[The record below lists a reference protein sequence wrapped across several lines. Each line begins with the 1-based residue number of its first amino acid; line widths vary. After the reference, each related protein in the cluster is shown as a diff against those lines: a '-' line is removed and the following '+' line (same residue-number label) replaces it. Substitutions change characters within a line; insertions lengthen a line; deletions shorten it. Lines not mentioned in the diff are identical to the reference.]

1 MAEPSWQETL
11 RLRLAE
17 RNARESAF
25 ASIIEQCQYCL
36 CLLLAIVLI
45 SQRPQT
51 CPADQT
57 SEGEECIL
65 TTRRGLREGKS
76 KQFYSFCTRDE

>member
-25 ASIIEQCQYCL
+25 APIIEQCKYRF
-36 CLLLAIVLI
+36 CLLLPTMLI
-45 SQRPQT
+45 SKRPQT

-57 SEGEECIL
+57 SKGEECIFA
-65 TTRRGLREGKS
+65 TRRGLRERES
-76 KQFYSFCTRDE
+76 K